1 MKTRSKLFVLLVSLI
16 LTSLLAASF
25 VSINVL
31 SAAMIREIR
40 AHLEDDST
48 DLMNKISTDTSNRIS
63 DITFLGDSLNTF
75 LNESST
81 DLRKK
86 SDLLRKFI
94 AIHSDYSS
102 ISIYNKTGIK
112 IADSTGMNIDE
123 NVSNESFFKKAI
135 QGHIYRDSTQS
146 NYLNPLKEKDILLS
160 GPLFDKSGKI
170 NEILVLSY
178 PLNDKIIEAPST
190 SSQGNLRIN
199 LLSDDGKVIYSNYD
213 NISLSD
219 MSATRSFGV
228 QPIYAL
234 IRDSSSTVES
244 AIFKDSGSPSGN
256 SIFVAAKENS
266 NRQNPDSTE
275 NSWLLVTSL
284 DIQEAFKEVLNL
296 RNMFIFITVIVLAIS
311 IFAIYIVVDKTI
323 SRPLRKLKD
332 GAIEIGKGNLDLVI
346 MPSSTVDEIEELSS
360 QFEKMRGRVKT
371 RTEELM
377 RKDTE
382 LGTANEQLKEKESV
396 LEKANEELKYFDR
409 QKDEFISVASHE
421 LRTPIQPILSLSE
434 TLRSRIRNS
443 EDKEILDII
452 IRNAKRLQHLTEDL
466 LDVTRIDSK
475 TLRLKKEKFI
485 LTDLVSGIV
494 EEYKNKIG
502 VDKSNIK
509 LLYNPIQHNNTIIKA
524 DRYRIAQVISNLT
537 DNAIKFTKEGGI
549 VSINIEKENNSWIMV
564 SVKDT
569 GIGID
574 PEIMPRLFTKFT
586 SKSLKGT
593 GLGLFISKGII
604 EAHGGRIWAENN
616 IDGIGA
622 IFSFS
627 LPLLDQHK
635 ETN

>member
-25 VSINVL
+25 ISINVL

-40 AHLEDDST
+40 AHLEDDSA
-48 DLMNKISTDTSNRIS
+48 DLMNKISTDNSNRIS
-63 DITFLGDSLNTF
+63 DITFLGDSMNTF

-81 DLRKK
+81 DLKK
-86 SDLLRKFI
+86 LDLLRKFMS
-94 AIHSDYSS
+94 IHSSYSS

-112 IADSTGMNIDE
+112 IADSTGIGIDE

-146 NYLNPLKEKDILLS
+146 NYLNSSKEKEILLS
-160 GPLFDKSGKI
+160 GPLFDKSNKI
-170 NEILVLSY
+170 NEVLVLSY
-178 PLNDKIIEAPST
+178 PLNDKLIEAPST
-190 SSQGNLRIN
+190 SSQSNLRIN
-199 LLSDDGKVIYSNYD
+199 LLSDDGKIIYSNYD
-213 NISLSD
+213 NTSLSD
-219 MSATRSFGV
+219 FGTASSFDDHPV
-228 QPIYAL
+228 YTL
-234 IRDSSSTVES
+234 IKDSSNMVES
-244 AIFKDSGSPSGN
+244 SIFKDIGSPSGS

-275 NSWLLVTSL
+275 NKWLLVTSL
-284 DIQEAFKEVLNL
+284 DVQDAFKEVLNL
-296 RNMFIFITVIVLAIS
+296 RNMFIFITMIVLAIS
-311 IFAIYIVVDKTI
+311 IFAIYVVVDRII

-332 GAIEIGKGNLDLVI
+332 GAIEIGEGNLDFVI
-346 MPSSTVDEIEELSS
+346 TPSSTVDEIEELSS

-377 RKDTE
+377 RKDKQLE
-382 LGTANEQLKEKESV
+382 TANEQLKEKESV
-396 LEKANEELKYFDR
+396 LQKANEELKYFDR

-434 TLRSRIRNS
+434 TLHSRIRNY
-443 EDKEILDII
+443 ENKEILDVI

-466 LDVTRIDSK
+466 LDVTRIDSQ
-475 TLRLKKEKFI
+475 TLKLKKEKFI
-485 LTDLVSGIV
+485 LTDLISGII

-509 LLYNPIQHNNTIIKA
+509 LLYNPIQYNNIIIKA
-524 DRYRIAQVISNLT
+524 DRHRIAQVISNLI

-549 VSINIEKENNSWIMV
+549 ISINIEKENDNWIII

-593 GLGLFISKGII
+593 GLGLFISRGII
-604 EAHGGRIWAENN
+604 EAHGGRIWTENN

-627 LPLLDQHK
+627 LPLLDQLV
-635 ETN
+635 TN

>member
-25 VSINVL
+25 ISINVL

-40 AHLEDDST
+40 AHLEDDSA
-48 DLMNKISTDTSNRIS
+48 DLMNKISTDNSNRIS
-63 DITFLGDSLNTF
+63 DITFLRDSMNTF

-81 DLRKK
+81 DLKK
-86 SDLLRKFI
+86 LDLLKKFM
-94 AIHSDYSS
+94 AIYSNYSS

-112 IADSTGMNIDE
+112 IADSTGIGIDE

-146 NYLNPLKEKDILLS
+146 NYLNSSKEKEILLS
-160 GPLFDKSGKI
+160 GPLFDKSNKI
-170 NEILVLSY
+170 NEVLVLSY
-178 PLNDKIIEAPST
+178 PLNDKLIEAPST
-190 SSQGNLRIN
+190 SSQSNLRIN
-199 LLSDDGKVIYSNYD
+199 LLSDDGKIIYSNYD
-213 NISLSD
+213 NTSLSD
-219 MSATRSFGV
+219 AGTASSFDDHPV
-228 QPIYAL
+228 YTL
-234 IRDSSSTVES
+234 IKDSSNMVES
-244 AIFKDSGSPSGN
+244 SIFKDIGSPSGS

-275 NSWLLVTSL
+275 NKWLLVTSL
-284 DIQEAFKEVLNL
+284 DVQDAFKEVLNL

-311 IFAIYIVVDKTI
+311 IFAIYVVVDRII

-332 GAIEIGKGNLDLVI
+332 GAIEIGEGNLDFVI
-346 MPSSTVDEIEELSS
+346 TPSSTVDEIEELSS

-377 RKDTE
+377 RKDKQLE
-382 LGTANEQLKEKESV
+382 TANEQLKEKESV
-396 LEKANEELKYFDR
+396 LQKANEELKYFDR

-434 TLRSRIRNS
+434 TLHSRIRNY
-443 EDKEILDII
+443 ENKEILDVI

-475 TLRLKKEKFI
+475 TLKLKKEKFI
-485 LTDLVSGIV
+485 LTDLISGII

-509 LLYNPIQHNNTIIKA
+509 LLYNPIQYNNIIIKA
-524 DRYRIAQVISNLT
+524 DRHRIAQVISNLT

-549 VSINIEKENNSWIMV
+549 ISINIEKENDNWIII

-627 LPLLDQHK
+627 LPLLDQLV
-635 ETN
+635 TN

>member
-25 VSINVL
+25 ISINVL
-31 SAAMIREIR
+31 SAAMIREIK
-40 AHLEDDST
+40 AHLEDDSA

-63 DITFLGDSLNTF
+63 DITFLGDSMNTF

-81 DLRKK
+81 DLKK
-86 SDLLRKFI
+86 LDLLRKFM

-112 IADSTGMNIDE
+112 IADSTGIGIDE

-146 NYLNPLKEKDILLS
+146 NYLNSSKEKEILLS
-160 GPLFDKSGKI
+160 GPLFDESDKI
-170 NEILVLSY
+170 NEVLVLSY
-178 PLNDKIIEAPST
+178 PLNDKLIEAPST
-190 SSQGNLRIN
+190 SSQSNLRIN
-199 LLSDDGKVIYSNYD
+199 LLSDDGKIIYSNYD
-213 NISLSD
+213 NTSLSD
-219 MSATRSFGV
+219 AGTASSFDDH
-228 QPIYAL
+228 PIYAL
-234 IRDSSSTVES
+234 IKDSSNIVES
-244 AIFKDSGSPSGN
+244 SIFKDIGSPSGS

-275 NSWLLVTSL
+275 NKWLLVTSL
-284 DIQEAFKEVLNL
+284 DVQDAFKEVLNL

-311 IFAIYIVVDKTI
+311 IFAIYVVVDRII

-332 GAIEIGKGNLDLVI
+332 GAIEIGKGNLDFVI
-346 MPSSTVDEIEELSS
+346 TPSSTVDEIEELSS

-377 RKDTE
+377 RKDKQLE
-382 LGTANEQLKEKESV
+382 TANEQLKEKESV
-396 LEKANEELKYFDR
+396 LQKANEELKYFDR

-434 TLRSRIRNS
+434 TLHSRIRNY
-443 EDKEILDII
+443 ENKVILDVI

-466 LDVTRIDSK
+466 LDVTRIDSQ

-485 LTDLVSGIV
+485 LTDLISGII

-509 LLYNPIQHNNTIIKA
+509 LLYNPIQYNNIIIKA
-524 DRYRIAQVISNLT
+524 DRHRIAQVISNLT
-537 DNAIKFTKEGGI
+537 DNAIKFTKEGGVI
-549 VSINIEKENNSWIMV
+549 SINIEKENDNWIIV

-593 GLGLFISKGII
+593 GLGLFISRGII

-627 LPLLDQHK
+627 LPLLDQQ